1 MFNWWKKISSAHR
14 SDDTTAQGE
23 LREFLFPK
31 LKLPFFIR
39 MGIVA
44 AVTAIVFGVFLMPC
58 VIDGESMLPTYDSSG
73 LTFCKKWSYWFSE
86 PQRGDVVIIK
96 YASNIYLL
104 KRIVALE
111 GDTVEFRR
119 GKLYINGI
127 EQDEPYVK
135 YLSNW
140 NLKPRQVA
148 PGSCYVVGDNRSQRM
163 HEHVFGQISLERIAG
178 EPLF

>member
-1 MFNWWKKISSAHR
+1 MFKWWHKIAAAHR
-14 SDDTTAQGE
+14 SDDDTARGE
-23 LREFLFPK
+23 VMEFFFPRLRAG
-31 LKLPFFIR
+31 FFIR
-39 MGIVA
+39 LA
-44 AVTAIVFGVFLMPC
+44 AVAFFALVVFGFLLMPC
-58 VIDGESMLPTYDSSG
+58 VIDGESMMPTYG
-73 LTFCKKWSYWFSE
+73 RHGFNFCKKWSYWFSK

-119 GKLYINGI
+119 GKLFVNGI

-140 NLKPRQVA
+140 NLKPREVA